1 MQPLIN
7 LLGPN
12 GVIPH
17 GYCLSW
23 NPSLLW
29 LHVLSDTLIVL
40 AYYSIPLTIL
50 YFIKKRK
57 DLPFQWI
64 FFMFSLFILACG
76 TTHLLSMITIWQPIY
91 GITGLA
97 KAVTAIISVITAISM
112 FWIIPRALALPS
124 QAMLEGQ
131 IKETNQAKIKLQ
143 AALDTLQKIA
153 DRVPGMVFQYRLNTD
168 GTACFPFASEA
179 IRHIYRVS
187 PDEVREDASK
197 IFAVIHPNDLN
208 EVISSIKI
216 SAQELSVWHHEFR
229 VKFKDGTIIWLLG
242 SSVPEREANGSTLW
256 HGFISN
262 ISEQKNIELQVLTMQ
277 ENLQATLSAIPDIL
291 LELGLDGHCYNMQ
304 SQRTDLFTATPD
316 EFIGK
321 KVQEILPASPALL
334 IMSALQETHEYGRSH
349 GKQFDIQ
356 LAQGTFWFELS
367 VAKKNNGQ
375 NQNPRFVVL
384 SRDITERKQI
394 EIELRIAATAFESQE
409 GIMVTNA
416 KKEILRV
423 NQAFTKVTGYSAD
436 EAIGYTPRLLSSGR
450 QDADFYNTMW
460 TSIKNTGG
468 WNGEIWNQRKNN
480 EIYPAHL
487 VISEVKDSSGIVTN
501 YVASLTDITLRKAAA
516 KEIETLADAVA
527 LRDTLV
533 REVHHRIKN
542 NLNAVTGVLSQFAE
556 NHPEVNDLLNQAI
569 SQVQSIA
576 IVHGLQGRSSLLKV
590 QLYEIMLSI
599 VAEIEMLWKNSITVD
614 VLNDWV
620 PCNLSKIEAVP
631 IALILNEL
639 ITNAIKHSQKDKPVS
654 ITLGQGPRPD
664 SIMISISNI
673 GLIPVKLNL
682 KNKSTL
688 GTGLQLVVSLLPRSA
703 ATLAWSQNNEIVVT
717 TLVLESP
724 VIELKSII

>member
-1 MQPLIN
+1 MQTLIN

-12 GVIPH
+12 GLIPH

-23 NPSLLW
+23 NPGLLW

-64 FFMFSLFILACG
+64 FVMSSLFILACG
-76 TTHLLSMITIWQPIY
+76 TTHLLSMITIWHPIY
-91 GITGLA
+91 GITGIA
-97 KAVTAIISVITAISM
+97 KAVTAIISVFTAISM

-124 QAMLEGQ
+124 SATLEAQ
-131 IKETNQAKIKLQ
+131 IQETKQAKAKLQ
-143 AALDTLQKIA
+143 TALNTLQKIA
-153 DRVPGMVFQYRLNTD
+153 DRVPGMVFQYRLKAD
-168 GTACFPFASEA
+168 GTAYFPFASEA
-179 IRHIYRVS
+179 IRQIYRVS
-187 PDEVREDASK
+187 PDEVHKDASK
-197 IFAVIHPNDLN
+197 IFSTIHPNDLN
-208 EVISSIKI
+208 DVITSIQT
-216 SAQELSVWHHEFR
+216 SAQELTTWHHEFR
-229 VKFKDGTIIWLLG
+229 VKFEDGTINWLLVNA
-242 SSVPEREANGSTLW
+242 VPEREADGSTLW
-256 HGFISN
+256 HGFISD
-262 ISEQKNIELQVLTMQ
+262 ISEQKRIELQVLTIQ
-277 ENLQATLSAIPDIL
+277 QHLQATLSAIPDIL
-291 LELGLDGHCYNMQ
+291 LELGLDGHCYNIQ
-304 SQRTDLFTATPD
+304 SQRPDLLTATPD

-321 KVQEILPASPALL
+321 TVQEILPAAPALL
-334 IMSALQETHEYGRSH
+334 VMSALQETHEYGRSQ

-356 LAQGTFWFELS
+356 LPQGTFWFELS
-367 VAKKNNGQ
+367 VAKKINDH
-375 NQNPRFVVL
+375 NQNPRFIVL
-384 SRDITERKQI
+384 SRDITERKQT

-409 GIMVTNA
+409 GIMVTDAN
-416 KKEILRV
+416 KEILRV
-423 NQAFTKVTGYSAD
+423 NQAFTKITGYSTD
-436 EAIGYTPRLLSSGR
+436 EVVGYTPRLLSSGR
-450 QDADFYNTMW
+450 QDADFYTAMW

-480 EIYPAHL
+480 EIYPAYL

-516 KEIETLADAVA
+516 KEIETLADEVA

-614 VLNDWV
+614 VPNNWLPYNI
-620 PCNLSKIEAVP
+620 SKMEAVP
-631 IALILNEL
+631 LALILNEL
-639 ITNAIKHSQKDKPVS
+639 ITNAIKHGHKDKHVR
-654 ITLGQGPRPD
+654 ITLDQGPRPD
-664 SIMISISNI
+664 SVMLSISNV
-673 GLIPVKLNL
+673 GSIPVNLNL
-682 KNKSTL
+682 KNKTFL
-688 GTGLQLVVSLLPRSA
+688 GTGLQLVASLLPRSG
-703 ATLAWSQNNEIVVT
+703 ATLTWSQNNEIVIT

-724 VIELKSII
+724 IIELKNIT

>member
-23 NPSLLW
+23 SPGLLW

-57 DLPFQWI
+57 NVPFQWI
-64 FFMFSLFILACG
+64 FVMSSLFILACG
-76 TTHLLSMITIWQPIY
+76 TTHLLSMITIWYPIY
-91 GITGLA
+91 GVTGVA

-124 QAMLEGQ
+124 SAELETQ
-131 IKETNQAKIKLQ
+131 IQETKQAKEKLQ
-143 AALDTLQKIA
+143 TTLNTLQKIA

-168 GTACFPFASEA
+168 GTACFPFASQA
-179 IRHIYRVS
+179 VNQIYRVS

-197 IFAVIHPNDLN
+197 VFSVIHPNDLN
-208 EVISSIKI
+208 GVIASIQN
-216 SAQELSVWHHEFR
+216 SAQELTAWHHEFR
-229 VKFKDGTIIWLLG
+229 VEFKDGTTNWLLG
-242 SSVPEREANGSTLW
+242 SSVPEREADGSTLW
-256 HGFISN
+256 HGFISD
-262 ISEQKNIELQVLTMQ
+262 ISEQKRTELQVLTMQ
-277 ENLQATLSAIPDIL
+277 QHLEATLSAIPDIL
-291 LELGLDGHCYNMQ
+291 LELGLDGHCYNIQ
-304 SQRTDLFTATPD
+304 SQRTDLFTTTPD
-316 EFIGK
+316 ELIGK
-321 KVQEILPASPALL
+321 TVQEILPEAPALL
-334 IMSALQETHEYGRSH
+334 VMLALQETHEYGRSH

-356 LAQGTFWFELS
+356 LPQGTLWFELS
-367 VAKKNNGQ
+367 VAKKINDH
-375 NQNPRFVVL
+375 NQNPRFIVL
-384 SRDITERKQI
+384 SRDITERKQT

-416 KKEILRV
+416 NKEILRV
-423 NQAFTKVTGYSAD
+423 NQAFTKITGYSAD

-450 QDADFYNTMW
+450 QDADFYTSMW
-460 TSIKNTGG
+460 ASIKSTGG
-468 WNGEIWNQRKNN
+468 WNGEIWNRRKNR

-516 KEIETLADAVA
+516 KEIETLVDEVA

-542 NLNAVTGVLSQFAE
+542 NLHAVTGVLSQFAE
-556 NHPEVNDLLNQAI
+556 NHPEVYELLNQAI

-576 IVHGLQGRSSLLKV
+576 IVHGLQGQSSLMKV
-590 QLYEIMLSI
+590 QLREIMLSI

-614 VLNDWV
+614 IPNNWV
-620 PCNLSKIEAVP
+620 PCNIVKMEAVP
-631 IALILNEL
+631 LALILNEL
-639 ITNAIKHSQKDKPVS
+639 ITNAIKHGRQDRHVS
-654 ITLGQGPRPD
+654 ITFAQG
-664 SIMISISNI
+664 SKANSAKLTVSNI
-673 GLIPVKLNL
+673 GTIPTNFSL
-682 KNKSTL
+682 KKKSSL
-688 GTGLQLVVSLLPRSA
+688 GTGLQLVASLLPRSG
-703 ATLAWSQNNEIVVT
+703 ATLTWAQNNEIVTT

-724 VIELKSII
+724 VIELKNIT